1 MNFREF
7 RRVGHLPTLFCAF
20 LYFDVSFMVWVLIG
34 ALGNSIAAEFNLTP
48 GQKGFVVAVP
58 LLGGAALRLL
68 LGLMTDRWGARRTAI
83 IGMILTLAPLGLGWL
98 WADSFSKLLLIGL
111 MLGVAGASFAAALPL
126 ASRWYPAEHQGLAM
140 GIAGAGNSG
149 TALATF
155 FGPRLA
161 EQIGWHAVFGLALI
175 PVLLT
180 LVVFCFLAKD
190 SPTQPGPQPLA
201 RYAAVLANRDTWW
214 FCVFYSITF
223 GGFVGLAS
231 MLNIFFHDQ
240 YGLTAPQAGLYTTL
254 CVVSGSFL
262 RPVGGFLSDRLGGL
276 RVLTALY
283 LGVGLL
289 MVGLA
294 TSPALAAGVALM
306 FVCMGMLGL
315 GNGAVFQL
323 VPQRFSQEIGVV
335 TGIVGAAGGIGGFVL
350 PNLLGQI
357 KQWTSSFGGGFLVF
371 SLIAFGGAILLGFVS
386 QGWQRAF
393 LAKGGLAVRGLE
405 PEEPAPLA
413 GVLEPAGQ

>member
-190 SPTQPGPQPLA
+190 SPTQPGPQPLS